1 MIKKFYEETGMYI
14 DWQQLDRL
22 PEIDILIDIGVGVH
36 GTEDLYNRFKNAKLI
51 LIDPIDEAKEYA
63 HKLSKKR
70 EVNFFQNALGRKDG
84 IEKEMKLQKDKE
96 FSSFLEISEI
106 NMKDDYVEKRKL
118 IIKKLDTIIDKKEE
132 LGKIGIKIDTEGFE
146 LDVILGATETLKHSK
161 FVIAEVRHNHES
173 LKEVYKLQ
181 EFMDLMSKNN
191 FSLSMILTAK
201 PFIADL
207 CFQPKTT

>member
-22 PEIDILIDIGVGVH
+22 PEIDTLIDIGVGVH

-70 EVNFFQNALGRKDG
+70 EVNFFQNALGREDD
-84 IEKEMKLQKDKE
+84 IEKEMKLQKNKG

-146 LDVILGATETLKHSK
+146 LDVILGASETLKYSK

-181 EFMDLMSKNN
+181 EFMNLMIKNN

-207 CFQPKTT
+207 CFQPINS